1 MNAPGKVYLVGAG
14 PGSIDY
20 LTVRGQ
26 QLLDRAEVLVY
37 DALADETLL
46 QWVKPDCLQL
56 HVGKRGGRPS
66 IPQVEI
72 DRLLVQYCQLGKQVV
87 RLKSGDPFVF
97 GRCLSEIQALIA
109 AHCPFEV
116 VPGVSSALAAPLLAS
131 IPLTDPVLSRS
142 FAVCTA
148 HEPEALAWGALA
160 QLDTLVILMGGRVL
174 EEIVQK
180 LQDCGRSPQTPIAI
194 IRWAGRPEQHV
205 WTGTLASIVEQTR
218 GESLS
223 PCTIVVGAVVDLSYH
238 LRVDTARLTP
248 PNLC

>member
-14 PGSIDY
+14 PGTVEY

-26 QLLDRAEVLVY
+26 QLLDRAQVLVY

-56 HVGKRGGRPS
+56 QVGKRGGQPS
-66 IPQVEI
+66 VPQAEI

-97 GRCLSEIQALIA
+97 GRCLSEIQALAIA
-109 AHCPFEV
+109 NCPFEV
-116 VPGVSSALAAPLLAS
+116 VPGVSSALAAPLFAG

-142 FAVCTA
+142 FAVCSA

-160 QLDTLVILMGGRVL
+160 QLDTVVFLMGGRVL
-174 EEIVQK
+174 GEITQK
-180 LQDCGRSPQTPIAI
+180 LLDCGRSPQTPIAI
-194 IRWAGRPEQHV
+194 IRWGGRPEQQV
-205 WTGTLASIVEQTR
+205 WTGTLASIVDRVQ

-223 PCTIVVGAVVDLSYH
+223 PCTIVVGEVVT
-238 LRVDTARLTP
+238 LREWTVES
-248 PNLC
+248 